1 MLVALGFLTAAL
13 LALTFA
19 PAFWSRAVRLT
30 TQRIKERLP
39 VTETEI
45 RADKDRL
52 RAEFAMT
59 VHRLETKIGQAE
71 MKRARHMIELNRRDA
86 NISQLEGELTTLRSS
101 LDEHENA
108 RRVLEHT
115 VSDRLPKVETRLDDA
130 RKLLATRDSEI
141 NDLSSS
147 TSRQQQALDEARS
160 INSQQGAEIERLSTS
175 LTVRGGR
182 NREALNDPSFS
193 GEVAL
198 RAEVEGLRAKARD
211 QAGLIAR
218 LQDGAPGV
226 GAAHR
231 DLPAIGAVISMTGR
245 TNGLDAASLSSGS
258 LAADTARADLERE
271 VRSLKSK
278 TEDQASE
285 IKTLTAE
292 LGALRQAEAAST
304 PDSKVA
310 LRARLAGLQTQSDQQ
325 ADLVRKLRAE
335 LAAANERLALQGAQF
350 MEQMRRLGTG
360 MSTGMSSGVNAGINA
375 GAGSANS
382 AQPRR
387 AADPVAPRIS
397 LAERVANSRGSQ
409 PIAANA
415 EDATEVSGPSA
426 STPAPIPSSSGGNG
440 RLIDRI
446 SSLGKV

>member
-1 MLVALGFLTAAL
+1 MLSIQSIMLVALGFLTAAL

-59 VHRLETKIGQAE
+59 VHRLESKIDQAE
-71 MKRARHMIELNRRDA
+71 LNRARHLIELNRRDA
-86 NISQLEGELTTLRSS
+86 SISQLEGQLTTLRSS

-115 VSDRLPKVETRLDDA
+115 VSESLPKVEARLDEA
-130 RKLLATRDSEI
+130 RNLLATRDGEI

-147 TSRQQQALDEARS
+147 TSRQQNALDEARS
-160 INSQQGAEIERLSTS
+160 INAQQGAEIDRLTTS

-198 RAEVEGLRAKARD
+198 RAEVEGLRAKTRD
-211 QAGLIAR
+211 QAALIAR
-218 LQDGAPGV
+218 LQPGA
-226 GAAHR
+226 
-231 DLPAIGAVISMTGR
+231 LPAGGPASGTVIAMAGR
-245 TNGLDAASLSSGS
+245 ANGTELSNVSSGS
-258 LAADTARADLERE
+258 LAADTARADLDRE
-271 VRSLKSK
+271 LRALRTKS
-278 TEDQASE
+278 EDQAAE

-292 LGALRQAEAAST
+292 LAALRSAEAAST

-310 LRARLAGLQTQSDQQ
+310 LRARLTGLQTQSDLQG
-325 ADLVRKLRAE
+325 DLVRKLRAE
-335 LAAANERLALQGAQF
+335 LAAANERMAVQGAQF

-360 MSTGMSSGVNAGINA
+360 LGNGP
-375 GAGSANS
+375 ANS
-382 AQPRR
+382 QPRR
-387 AADPVAPRIS
+387 ADATAPKIS
-397 LAERVANSRGSQ
+397 LAERVTNSRAAQSV
-409 PIAANA
+409 AANA
-415 EDATEVSGPSA
+415 EEAVEVAEPANTPS
-426 STPAPIPSSSGGNG
+426 PAPPATSGGA
-440 RLIDRI
+440 RLVDRI